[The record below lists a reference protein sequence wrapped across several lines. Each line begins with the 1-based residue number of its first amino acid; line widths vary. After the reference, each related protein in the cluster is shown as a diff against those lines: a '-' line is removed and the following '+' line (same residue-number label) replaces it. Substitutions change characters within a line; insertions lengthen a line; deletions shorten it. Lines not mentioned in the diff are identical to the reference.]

1 MTRTWGP
8 RLLILFFLIVFGVA
22 VVRHAWLCDDAY
34 ITFRTVD
41 NFINGYGLTWN
52 VGERV
57 QVYTHPLWMMLLSA
71 VYLFT
76 REAFFSSQILS
87 IVISLLAVTALA
99 TRVAASAAAAWL
111 GVAILAASKAF
122 VDYSTSGLE
131 NPLTHL
137 ILVAFLLIYLGSETG
152 PQTLFLLVLLTALGM
167 LTRLDSGLL
176 LLPPLVATWVKL
188 RRARGWLVVAA
199 GFVPLILWEA
209 WSFFYYGALLPNTAL
224 AKLTFGLIGRQEL
237 VEQGLH
243 YLSDSI
249 EVDPVTLVVIGAGLG
264 LPLVRKAW
272 RALPIAAGMVLYLC
286 YVIRVG
292 GDFMS
297 GRFLTAP
304 LLVAVA
310 LLVSRAVRL
319 RREIYLASCVPLIVL
334 VLRTPYSP
342 LLTSPEHDSDVP
354 PEHWINPY
362 GIADERAYYYPH
374 TGLLLAFERTGLP
387 DHEWAMAGRA
397 ARLEGPAIVQDMS
410 IGFLGYF
417 AGPRVHVVDQL
428 GLADPLLA
436 RLPPADPD
444 WRIGHL
450 LRIVPDGYIETLA
463 SGENRIEDENLAAYY
478 DVLARVTRG
487 DPFDVGR
494 LVEAWKLNTGAYDHY
509 LDAYAYFRGQ
519 VFAQHLR
526 VTNPTDNPCVGVY
539 VANGETSEVIL
550 LDDASRRG
558 ETHTVEWTIAA
569 DGVQFRGPHLRHLS
583 SIHALSDNEPLNVG
597 VYFSRG
603 PDAPPRAAFERRF
616 WFRVEE
622 DGRLLV
628 VLPGMEWRNLYGHQ
642 DAWVPADIDAAIVDI
657 CP

>member
-1 MTRTWGP
+1 M
-8 RLLILFFLIVFGVA
+8 LFFLLVFGV
-22 VVRHAWLCDDAY
+22 VITRCAWLCDDAY

-41 NFINGYGLTWN
+41 NLVNGYGLTWN

-76 REAFFSSQILS
+76 REAFFSSQVLS
-87 IVISLLAVTALA
+87 IAISLLAVTVLA
-99 TRVAASAAAAWL
+99 TRVAASRAAAWL

-137 ILVAFLLIYLGSETG
+137 ILVAFFLVYLRSEAS
-152 PQTLFLLVLLTALGM
+152 PKTLFLLALLAALGM
-167 LTRLDSGLL
+167 LTRLDTGLL
-176 LLPPLVATWVKL
+176 FLPPLVAAWVRL
-188 RRARGWLVVAA
+188 RQAKGLIVVAA

-209 WSFFYYGALLPNTAL
+209 LSFFYYGALLPNTAL
-224 AKLTFGLIGRQEL
+224 AKLNFGLIGRREL
-237 VEQGLH
+237 LEQGLH

-249 EVDPVTLVVIGAGLG
+249 EVDPLTLVVIGAGLA

-286 YVIRVG
+286 YVIRIG

-304 LLVAVA
+304 LLAAVVILVGDA
-310 LLVSRAVRL
+310 LRL
-319 RREIYLASCVPLIVL
+319 RREIYLASFVPLIVL
-334 VLRTPYSP
+334 VLRAPYSP
-342 LLTSPEHDSDVP
+342 LLTSPEHSADVP
-354 PEHWINPY
+354 PERWINPY

-397 ARLEGPAIVQDMS
+397 ARLKGPAIVQDMA

-444 WRIGHL
+444 WRVGHL
-450 LRIVPDGYIETLA
+450 LRVVPAGYIETLA
-463 SGENRIEDENLAAYY
+463 SGENRIADENVAAYY
-478 DVLARVTRG
+478 DVLAHVTRG
-487 DPFDVGR
+487 DLFDVDR
-494 LVEAWKLNTGAYDHY
+494 LVEAWKLNMGAYDHY

-519 VFAQHLR
+519 AFTQRLL
-526 VTNPTDNPCVGVY
+526 VTNSTDNPCVAVY
-539 VANGETSEVIL
+539 VANGETSEAIL
-550 LDDASRRG
+550 LDDTSQRG
-558 ETHTVEWTIAA
+558 EVYTVQWTIAA
-569 DGVQFRGPHLRHLS
+569 DGVRFEGPHVRHLS
-583 SIHALSDNEPLNVG
+583 SIHTLSDGELLNVG

-603 PDAPPRAAFERRF
+603 PDAPSRATFERRF
-616 WFRVEE
+616 WFRIEE
-622 DGRLLV
+622 GRRLLV
-628 VLPGMEWRNLYGHQ
+628 VLPGMEWRNLYGRQ
-642 DAWVPADIDAAIVDI
+642 DTWFPADTDSVMVDI
-657 CP
+657 YP